1 MKVTIFW
8 RESII
13 CSIKRNK
20 TKTAKTIVLVSTAS
34 QLLTGGLNRATIK
47 RLTLVLVKQ
56 RVNMKLS
63 QYNNAMNEL
72 QRTGSLSRI
81 TDYLNRLVFKKREMR
96 SASVLINKWA
106 QYI

>member
-1 MKVTIFW
+1 MD
-8 RESII
+8 
-13 CSIKRNK
+13 C
-20 TKTAKTIVLVSTAS
+20 VSTTNWKTE
-34 QLLTGGLNRATIK
+34 QGNNKKI
-47 RLTLVLVKQ
+47 KQ

-81 TDYLNRLVFKKREMR
+81 TDYFHSLVFKKREMR
-96 SASVLINKWA
+96 SASVLINKLA